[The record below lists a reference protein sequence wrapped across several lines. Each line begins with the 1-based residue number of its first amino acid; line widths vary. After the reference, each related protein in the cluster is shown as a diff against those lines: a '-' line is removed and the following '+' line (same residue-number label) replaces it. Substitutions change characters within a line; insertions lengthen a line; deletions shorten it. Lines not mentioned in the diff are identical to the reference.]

1 MVFIILLMIVGGISG
16 FKTFV
21 EEEGIEGFFSF
32 LAFLFY
38 GFVGA
43 VLGFL
48 LGLLIAWAL
57 PAKLETKV
65 YTQNLECLQDN
76 NSVNGGFFLG
86 TGSVEGKMKY
96 VYYYKDADSL
106 YHMKQ
111 IDYANASIKYS
122 DETPKIET
130 YKEEATKDFIN
141 YFAWDYT
148 EDKYIIY
155 IPKGSIKQNFN
166 LDAQ

>member
-1 MVFIILLMIVGGISG
+1 MVFIIILLFIGGISG
-16 FKTFV
+16 AKAWL
-21 EEEGIEGFFSF
+21 EDEGIYGFFS
-32 LAFLFY
+32 LLGFLFY
-38 GFVGA
+38 TIVGA
-43 VLGFL
+43 CFGILVGLG
-48 LGLLIAWAL
+48 IAMLL

-86 TGSVEGKMKY
+86 TGSIEGKMKY

-106 YHMKQ
+106 YHLKQ

-122 DETPKIET
+122 DEIPKIET
-130 YKEEATKDFIN
+130 YKEEPTKDFIN

-155 IPKGSIKQNFN
+155 IPKGSIKQNFT